1 MAIAEPAIWRMRYL
15 IYQGFAN
22 TGRPPALEQLAAT
35 LALSEDDA
43 LGALREL
50 GARHSVV
57 LTDDQRGVVMANPFS
72 TVPTPFRV
80 TANGVDY
87 WASCAWDMLGV
98 PAALGTDATIHATY
112 ATDNAPAELH
122 VAGGK
127 VHGANGI
134 VHFLKPFRTWYDDIR
149 HT

>member
-1 MAIAEPAIWRMRYL
+1 MAIAEPAVWRMRYL
-15 IYQGFAN
+15 IYTGIREH
-22 TGRPPALEQLAAT
+22 GRPPAIEQLAAT

-98 PAALGTDATIHATY
+98 PAALGTD
-112 ATDNAPAELH
+112 NAPAELH